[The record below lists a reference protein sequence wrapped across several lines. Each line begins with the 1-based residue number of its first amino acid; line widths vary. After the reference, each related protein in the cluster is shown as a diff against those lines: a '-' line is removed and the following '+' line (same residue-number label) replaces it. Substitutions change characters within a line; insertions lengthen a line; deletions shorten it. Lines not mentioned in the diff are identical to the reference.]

1 MTFKLIKTELKRNLY
16 SLPAVL
22 AGAVLLG
29 ALIAALIFTASS
41 ILYRS
46 EPLVRA
52 NVAVVNN
59 SGADEYVEYAMDYLS
74 NMTSASLVLD
84 FELTDAETAEKNLSS
99 GDVIAIITFPE
110 GMISGILY
118 GSNIP
123 AEVTI
128 PDGDSLSSLFLSE
141 LLKDSVS
148 LLSSAQGDTY
158 TAAELYYSFEKGDKL
173 DDAYNRIDLINLSH
187 VAEREKVFKTVL
199 LIPGLDPDIETVKG
213 DNINGDTSVPVTLIY
228 YLSSGLILFI
238 IFLGTCF
245 IQTLKYENSSFY
257 ACLFVRKTNPVIF
270 VLIRFITNT
279 LVFALFC
286 FVIRFIAG
294 FAISE
299 KTVFEL
305 PSYTAFLLLTAFTST
320 LGIFLNIAAKN
331 APLAVL
337 FQFLLGTA
345 MLLISGGII
354 PSSFMPVAIRNIGR
368 FLPTYHLQHNMIL
381 GMLGFP
387 HSSVNSALHLI
398 IWILILLAGTMG
410 ILTYRSKKGTL

>member
-1 MTFKLIKTELKRNLY
+1 MIFKLFKIEFKRNMY
-16 SLPAVL
+16 SVPAL
-22 AGAVLLG
+22 IAGALLLG

-52 NVAVVNN
+52 KVAVVNN
-59 SGADEYVEYAMDYLS
+59 SGADEYVEYAMGYLS
-74 NMTSASLVLD
+74 NMTSTSLVLAFD
-84 FELTDAETAEKNLSS
+84 LTDEASARASLDK

-128 PDGDSLSSLFLSE
+128 PDGNSLSSLFLSE

-148 LLSSAQGDTY
+148 LLSSAQGATY
-158 TAAELYYSFEKGDKL
+158 TAADLYYESDKGNEL
-173 DDAYNRIDLINLSH
+173 ENAYNRIDLINLSH

-199 LIPGLDPDIETVKG
+199 LIPGLDPDIETVKEG
-213 DNINGDTSVPVTLIY
+213 KNNEDAAVPVTLIY

-245 IQTLKYENSSFY
+245 IQTLKYENGSFY
-257 ACLFVRKTNPVIF
+257 ACLFVKKTNPVIF
-270 VLIRFITNT
+270 ILIRFITNT
-279 LVFALFC
+279 LLFALFC

-294 FAISE
+294 LAISE

-305 PSYTAFLLLTAFTST
+305 PSYTAFLLLTAFTSA
-320 LGIFLNIAAKN
+320 LGIFLNITAKS

-354 PSSFMPVAIRNIGR
+354 PSSFMPVAIRNTGR
-368 FLPTYHLQHNMIL
+368 FLPTYHLQQNMIL

-398 IWILILLAGTMG
+398 IWILILLAGTIG